1 MRVYLQDKLCGTWL
15 SSGYRFFND
24 DKVKIRALF
33 VVKSVVI
40 HAKLVAFLQLDTIYY
55 ICAMK
60 TEVRVCIELPL
71 KSY

>member
-1 MRVYLQDKLCGTWL
+1 MHDKLCGTWL
-15 SSGYRFFND
+15 SPEYRFFND
-24 DKVKIRALF
+24 DKAKIHTLF
-33 VVKSVVI
+33 VVKSVVV

-60 TEVRVCIELPL
+60 TEVRVCIELLL